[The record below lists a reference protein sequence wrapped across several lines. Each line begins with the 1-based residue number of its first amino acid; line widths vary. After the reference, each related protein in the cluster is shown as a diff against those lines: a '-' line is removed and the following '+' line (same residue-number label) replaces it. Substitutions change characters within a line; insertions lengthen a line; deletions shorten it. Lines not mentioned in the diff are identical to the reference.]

1 MMRRSWFLAESH
13 SKKTDTTGLSGRAGS
28 VVAKELLNY

>member
-13 SKKTDTTGLSGRAGS
+13 SKKPDTTGLSGRAG
-28 VVAKELLNY
+28 ECCG